1 LSFIV
6 PLYEPLPP
14 QYFIKVISDRWLQ
27 CETVL
32 PVSFKHLILPEKFSA
47 PTELQ
52 DMHSKLVKELGF
64 KEAEDLY
71 LSEGIKEF
79 NAIITQSFNKLYLT
93 DESVFVGAPTG
104 SSIVTCAELAIFKEI
119 QSETFDKIV
128 YMCPVESLC
137 KLRLQDW
144 KKRLGS
150 AIGISVEMLTGNL
163 QQDL

>member
-1 LSFIV
+1 
-6 PLYEPLPP
+6 
-14 QYFIKVISDRWLQ
+14 
-27 CETVL
+27 VL
-32 PVSFKHLILPEKFSA
+32 PVSFKHLILPERFSA

-71 LSEGIKEF
+71 LSEGTKEF

-137 KLRLQDW
+137 KLRL
-144 KKRLGS
+144 
-150 AIGISVEMLTGNL
+150 
-163 QQDL
+163 